1 MIDINDYCHF
11 VRSTTS
17 QPSLDVR
24 DFSGKMYE
32 LNNWFVSPQIL
43 TAVIGMQSETGEFAE
58 IVKKIIFQGKEMSQ
72 DQRYHMMRELG
83 DIIWYWCQGCMA
95 LGYTPEEVIAEN
107 IKKLESRYPNGFE
120 VFRSENRKEGDL

>member
-1 MIDINDYCHF
+1 MIDINEYCHF

-58 IVKKIIFQGKEMSQ
+58 IVKKIIFQGKEMTN
-72 DQRYHMMRELG
+72 DQRYHTIRVAG
-83 DIIWYWCQGCMA
+83 RKTQGVRLFDVDEGEKVVSVA
-95 LGYTPEEVIAEN
+95 LLNEN
-107 IKKLESRYPNGFE
+107 DDEADDDDEMNDT
-120 VFRSENRKEGDL
+120 NDQN